1 LLRVPVR
8 CIDVDADDDVGVC
21 ANGGGRDDDDDDF
34 DAELFDADF
43 VAAVD
48 DFIAAGAY
56 DADDEDF
63 WDAADDGG

>member
-8 CIDVDADDDVGVC
+8 RIDGDADD
-21 ANGGGRDDDDDDF
+21 REDDDDDF

-48 DFIAAGAY
+48 DFFAAGAD
-56 DADDEDF
+56 DADDEDL
-63 WDAADDGG
+63 WDAADDDR